1 MENHITLRPHPS
13 TLSYLKHF
21 QVAQRNLNLF
31 IQEQRLSKRK
41 RKTRNISKTDD

>member
-1 MENHITLRPHPS
+1 MENHISLRPHPS
-13 TLSYLKHF
+13 TLSYLRHF

-41 RKTRNISKTDD
+41 RRNRNMLKTDD